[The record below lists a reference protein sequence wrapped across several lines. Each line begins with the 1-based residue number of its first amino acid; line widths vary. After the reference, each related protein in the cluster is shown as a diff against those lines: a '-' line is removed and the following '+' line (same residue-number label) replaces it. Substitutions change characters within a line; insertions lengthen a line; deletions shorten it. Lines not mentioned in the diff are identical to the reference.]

1 MASDYSNS
9 RLTPHL
15 AHATSLWDQIYF
27 PILCVP
33 NTAPS
38 VLLQQKVF
46 IWQCLWKHFCCQGM
60 AHTSS
65 APFHLS
71 KNWLK
76 RGLGKHGAFQKGSLQ
91 KAAWKLCS
99 KDLGSLGRT
108 SVCRERWAAVGHGT
122 VIGTLS
128 FCTDHPYPQLEPS
141 WYSFQVGL
149 YQMQSISI
157 TQRGYLFLTPN
168 SKKSYIEVL
177 IIYTSKCSVQN
188 AWVGENRFV
197 TTQTKLPARSTVI
210 YIKTSFLFRP
220 LKLCFPF
227 WKQQL

>member
-9 RLTPHL
+9 RLTSHL

-108 SVCRERWAAVGHGT
+108 LVCR
-122 VIGTLS
+122 
-128 FCTDHPYPQLEPS
+128 DPQLEPS

>member
-1 MASDYSNS
+1 MPQAYGIKSISQFYVFLILHPLSCYSRRFS
-9 RLTPHL
+9 FGT
-15 AHATSLWDQIYF
+15 
-27 PILCVP
+27 
-33 NTAPS
+33 
-38 VLLQQKVF
+38 
-46 IWQCLWKHFCCQGM
+46 CLWKHFCCQGM

-71 KNWLK
+71 QNWLK

-91 KAAWKLCS
+91 KAARKLCS

-108 SVCRERWAAVGHGT
+108 SVCRERWAAVRHGT

-168 SKKSYIEVL
+168 RKKKLYRSIDYIH
-177 IIYTSKCSVQN
+177 
-188 AWVGENRFV
+188 
-197 TTQTKLPARSTVI
+197 
-210 YIKTSFLFRP
+210 
-220 LKLCFPF
+220 
-227 WKQQL
+227 